1 MDIARTRA
9 TGATNAAA
17 RAKRGCRYDQHTMPY
32 PPDAP
37 AFTPR
42 LSGQTV
48 QVETACGPV
57 ALHWAGQG
65 PPLLLVHSVNAA
77 ASAAEVRPLHEHCA
91 GSRTVF
97 SMDLPGFGASA
108 RRAELYTARK
118 MTDALHAATRQIR
131 AQCAG
136 AQVDALALS
145 LSCEFLA
152 RAAHERPADYRSLA
166 LVSPTGL
173 SGRTE
178 RRGAP
183 GSTAEVPGLHRLLT
197 ALSPGIYRALTRPG
211 VIRFFLRKT
220 WGGAQI
226 DEAMFDEAVRAARS
240 AGAEHAP
247 LSFLCGALFSKDI
260 LNLYEGLALP
270 VWMCHGVRGD
280 FTDYR
285 QKALLQERA
294 NWWTQVFQTGALPHF
309 EVLAD
314 FCAGLDRHLARP
326 GP

>member
-1 MDIARTRA
+1 
-9 TGATNAAA
+9 
-17 RAKRGCRYDQHTMPY
+17 MPH
-32 PPDAP
+32 PTDTP

-42 LSGQTV
+42 LSGQVV
-48 QVETACGPV
+48 QVETDCGPV
-57 ALHWAGQG
+57 AVHVAGKG

-77 ASAAEVRPLHEHCA
+77 ASAAEVRPLHEQYA

-97 SMDLPGFGASA
+97 SIDLPGFGASA
-108 RRAELYTARK
+108 RRAELYTPRK

-136 AQVDALALS
+136 TQIDALAVS

-152 RAAHERPADYRSLA
+152 RAAVERPADYRSLA

-173 SGRTE
+173 SGRAE

-183 GSTAEVPGLHRLLT
+183 GRTAEVPGLHRVFA

-220 WGGAQI
+220 WGGEQI
-226 DEAMFDEAVRAARS
+226 DEFMFEEAVRAARS
-240 AGAEHAP
+240 DGAEHAP

-294 NWWTQVFQTGALPHF
+294 NWWTEVFQTGALPHF
-309 EVLAD
+309 EVPAE
-314 FCAGLDRHLARP
+314 FCAAFDRHLARP
-326 GP
+326 ALTH